1 MGTRTGT
8 RAKDQI
14 GHSFSAIMARSLH
27 SGIFA
32 ALALL
37 TLVAQPPLALTQD
50 VQSQEQRALAL
61 DKQLICP
68 VCPGETLNQSR
79 ATLAQQMRAI
89 LRDRLAAGQ
98 SEEDITAYFVSV
110 YGESVLASPP
120 RSGSSLLVWVVPPIA
135 LLLGFSGVI
144 IVIRSL
150 RTPTLQTAEAPFIV
164 TTSNRAAAE
173 DLAPYLNRVDK
184 EMQDSLQP
192 EPTSPDNEDP

>member
-1 MGTRTGT
+1 
-8 RAKDQI
+8 
-14 GHSFSAIMARSLH
+14 
-27 SGIFA
+27 
-32 ALALL
+32 
-37 TLVAQPPLALTQD
+37 
-50 VQSQEQRALAL
+50 
-61 DKQLICP
+61 
-68 VCPGETLNQSR
+68 
-79 ATLAQQMRAI
+79 MRAI

>member
-164 TTSNRAAAE
+164 TTSNRAAAK